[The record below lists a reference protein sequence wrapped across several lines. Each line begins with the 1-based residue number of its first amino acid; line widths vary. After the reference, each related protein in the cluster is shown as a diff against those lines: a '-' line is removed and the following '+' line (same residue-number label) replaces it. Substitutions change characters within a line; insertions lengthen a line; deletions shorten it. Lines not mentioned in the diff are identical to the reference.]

1 MFRKSRLKIIVSIMT
16 IMVLL
21 IAGTFGIIYYSSYR
35 DISAKNA
42 QMLERYVKIYSKSG
56 SPDSGSDGSETDKSG
71 GESETPPPKP
81 EEENSGDENNPPPMP
96 EGENLDNPRQPE
108 DERRMYEA
116 AVFYSVKFSTDGEVQ
131 AVDNNSSSV
140 TDDYLTSTAKTL
152 LERDKEKGRVDGY
165 SYLVDESDDYTLVV
179 FLDSTDF
186 DATFSTLIRYTLI
199 FSAVALVV
207 IFLAAVWL
215 SKLIIRPLEK
225 SHELQRRFISDAGHE
240 LKTPV
245 AVIDTNAEVLEGEIG
260 ENKWLSNI
268 RYENN
273 RMSLLIKELLSLVK
287 AEKTSAEKEQVD
299 LSRLTV
305 GEILPFESVAFEKG
319 LEINYDMVKDDI
331 FVNGNKGQLSQLVS
345 ILIDNAISY
354 SYPNTEIDVSLS
366 RDRGKAMLSVSNS
379 ADEISADK
387 AEHIFDRFY
396 RIDDARTDGSHYG
409 LGLSIAKSIVD
420 SHDGE
425 IALSSKD
432 NRITFTVAIKI
443 SKN

>member
-1 MFRKSRLKIIVSIMT
+1 MFRKSRVKIIISIMT
-16 IMVLL
+16 IMALL

-35 DISAKNA
+35 DISAKSA
-42 QMLERYVKIYSKSG
+42 QMLERYVKIYSENGTPG
-56 SPDSGSDGSETDKSG
+56 SSSDGSESKKSG
-71 GESETPPPKP
+71 EENETPPPRP
-81 EEENSGDENNPPPMP
+81 EEENNRNEDNPPPAP
-96 EGENLDNPRQPE
+96 EGDNNPQPE
-108 DERRMYEA
+108 DEKRMYDT
-116 AVFYSVKFSTDGEVQ
+116 AVLYSVCFNADGEIK
-131 AVDNNSSSV
+131 AVDNESTSVSDDDLSSMAQSV
-140 TDDYLTSTAKTL
+140 LDGGK
-152 LERDKEKGRVDGY
+152 KMGKIDGY
-165 SYLVDESDDYTLVV
+165 SYLIDKTDSYTLVV

-186 DATFSTLIRYTLI
+186 DATFSALIRYTMI
-199 FSAVALVV
+199 FSAVSLVV

-260 ENKWLSNI
+260 ENKWLNNI

-287 AEKTSAEKEQVD
+287 AEKSAGEKQQVD
-299 LSRLTV
+299 LSRIV
-305 GEILPFESVAFEKG
+305 IGELLPFESVAFEKE
-319 LEINYDMVKDDI
+319 LRINYDKVEDDI
-331 FVNGNKGQLSQLVS
+331 FVNGNNGQLSQLVS

-354 SYPNTEIDVSLS
+354 SYPDTEIDVSLS
-366 RDRGKAMLSVSNS
+366 RDRGKAILSVTNS

-387 AEHIFDRFY
+387 AERIFDRFY

-420 SHDGE
+420 SHGGE
-425 IALSSKD
+425 ITLSSKD
-432 NRITFTVAIKI
+432 NKVTFTVTIKN
-443 SKN
+443 SKK